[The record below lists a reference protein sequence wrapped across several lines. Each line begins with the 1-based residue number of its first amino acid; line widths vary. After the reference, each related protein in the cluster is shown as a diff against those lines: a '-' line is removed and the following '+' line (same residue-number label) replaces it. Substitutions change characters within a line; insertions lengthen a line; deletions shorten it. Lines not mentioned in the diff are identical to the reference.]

1 MKKIIQ
7 TCVLALGMAVLS
19 TGFVQAEGAPEAS
32 GAPGY
37 VTLVAPQPT
46 SDASKIEVVELF
58 WYGCPHCYHLEPA
71 LTKWAAGLPSDVV
84 FVRTPAIL
92 GPSWEILA
100 RAYYTAEMLGVLDKI
115 HEPLFKAI
123 HEGKQKFTNEDEL
136 AKFFVA
142 QGVDDKQFR
151 DTFKSFGVAAKLN
164 RAKQM
169 TQRYGLTGV
178 PALIINGKYRTSVS
192 DAGGQEQMLEL
203 TDKLIAEERATAV
216 SAPAAPVL
224 H

>member
-7 TCVLALGMAVLS
+7 TCVLALGMVVLG
-19 TGFVQAEGAPEAS
+19 TGFVQAESGA

-37 VTLVAPQPT
+37 TTLVAPQPT

-58 WYGCPHCYHLEPA
+58 WYGCPHCYHLEPL
-71 LTKWAAGLPSDVV
+71 LTKWAAGLPPDVV

-123 HEGKQKFTNEDEL
+123 HEDKKKFTSEEEL
-136 AKFFVA
+136 AKFFAA
-142 QGVDDKQFR
+142 QGVDEKQFR
-151 DTFKSFGVAAKLN
+151 DTLKSFGVAAKLN
-164 RAKQM
+164 RSKQM
-169 TQRYGLTGV
+169 TQRYGITGV

-192 DAGGQEQMLEL
+192 DAGDQEKMLEL
-203 TDKLIAEERATAV
+203 TDKLIAKERVTA
-216 SAPAAPVL
+216 APAAPVL

>member
-19 TGFVQAEGAPEAS
+19 TGFVQAEGAP

-58 WYGCPHCYHLEPA
+58 WYGCPHCYHLEPV
-71 LTKWAAGLPSDVV
+71 LTKWVAELPPDVV

-100 RAYYTAEMLGVLDKI
+100 RAYYAAELLGVLDKI

-178 PALIINGKYRTSVS
+178 PALIINGKYRTSVG

-203 TDKLIAEERATAV
+203 TDKLIAEERAAAV
-216 SAPAAPVL
+216 PAPAAPVL
-224 H
+224 R